1 MQTEWV
7 EFMFNNSIISNSQ
20 TKQIVLIKFIFLIT
34 SIPLFSQSFESL
46 EFNAIY
52 IEPES
57 PNDIYSIN
65 SNRIKPY
72 VYTLTPDLLS
82 LNVNERKQK
91 FIDLILPSI
100 LIEKAKIEHMYN
112 YVYANFDHITLN
124 NQTKVIYDYCKCT
137 DRNELLVCLANQ
149 PNSIII
155 AQAALESGWGTSR
168 FFLEGFNLFGIHTYN
183 LNDSKMKAKGSGDLA
198 IYVKKY
204 DSLLNSISNYLRT
217 LATGYA
223 YDEFRKKRLELVDW
237 KEMIR
242 YLDQYSERREL
253 YIDDLESIIDY
264 NNLCKY
270 DTLELDVQ

>member
-1 MQTEWV
+1 MYLKYV
-7 EFMFNNSIISNSQ
+7 F
-20 TKQIVLIKFIFLIT
+20 FLIT
-34 SIPLFSQSFESL
+34 TSIFSQSFDPL
-46 EFNAIY
+46 ELNIIY

-57 PNDIYSIN
+57 PNDIYSIHSN
-65 SNRIKPY
+65 SIKPY

-91 FIDLILPSI
+91 FIALILPSI

-112 YVYANFDHITLN
+112 YVYTNFDNITLN

-253 YIDDLESIIDY
+253 YVDDLESIIDY